1 MKGTGGL
8 LTIILL
14 LPLLVNAQTKT
25 ATMTTAQGFT
35 LDDCVEYAINNAV
48 GVKNARLD
56 QEIADAKVKE
66 TIGIGLPQIDG
77 NASVS
82 YAETQPRF
90 FGQYD
95 PNSDFFGLGNIPGIQ
110 PGDVAAAQNF
120 FQLKG
125 SGDASLSINQL
136 IFNGSYIVGLQAS
149 QAYKD
154 LAIRNYNQTEEEVI
168 LNVSKAYYNLL
179 INKERLQLYESNI
192 KRVDSLFSDTRAM
205 YENGFAEK
213 IDVDRIKVNLNNLKT
228 ERDNFIRLV
237 DLSERL
243 LKFQMNYPLNEDFE
257 VAETMS
263 TAILESEIEEGEDW
277 DYTKRPDYQV
287 LLANQKLQQL
297 NIRNKYAE
305 AMPVISAFANLGYTT
320 QSPTFGGIFTTNSG
334 FDEQPTVGPDKWYGY
349 NMFGLRMS
357 WSLFTGLQRTNQIQ
371 QEKLAL
377 LQVENSFDQLESSI
391 EVDIQQSRI
400 NYDDARNRL
409 EVQKEN
415 KELAQEIF
423 EVATKKYSNG
433 VGSNL
438 EVIEAENSL
447 KEADINYYNTLY
459 EAVIAQLELKKALGL
474 LNQQ

>member
-25 ATMTTAQGFT
+25 ATLTTTQGFT

-154 LAIRNYNQTEEEVI
+154 LAVRNYNQTEEEVI

-192 KRVDSLFSDTRAM
+192 KRVDSLFSDTHAM

>member
-25 ATMTTAQGFT
+25 ATLTTTQGFT

-154 LAIRNYNQTEEEVI
+154 LAVRNYNQTEEEVI